1 MVGLT
6 KNRKTTCGHFLTQE
20 TPLKGVEDKYKKKIY
35 SIEGKGGFYTNA
47 KIGAT

>member
-6 KNRKTTCGHFLTQE
+6 KNGKTTCGHFLTQE